1 MSCIEGEGRFERH
14 SLYCTKFRAIY
25 FPIKKYLLYNRPDPY
40 LEIEVCQSE
49 KDGDIATKQKEL
61 ELAEEEDFGASR

>member
-1 MSCIEGEGRFERH
+1 M
-14 SLYCTKFRAIY
+14 
-25 FPIKKYLLYNRPDPY
+25 KYLLYNRLDPY

>member
-1 MSCIEGEGRFERH
+1 MSCIEGKGVGFERH
-14 SLYCTKFRAIY
+14 YIAQNPALFVTF
-25 FPIKKYLLYNRPDPY
+25 LYNQLDPY